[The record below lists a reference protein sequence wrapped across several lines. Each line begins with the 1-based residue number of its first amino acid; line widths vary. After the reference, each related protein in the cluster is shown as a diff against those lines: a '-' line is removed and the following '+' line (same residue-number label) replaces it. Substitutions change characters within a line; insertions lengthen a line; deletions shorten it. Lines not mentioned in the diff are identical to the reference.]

1 MPGMSAGRAE
11 AADYG
16 LKCRGKAPALAVPRE
31 VSFPNNN
38 NGLGW
43 ITAPNRLFDLKR
55 VSGGMANRSPPNGET
70 KNPGSLAGDT
80 GAQNGSASRQ
90 DRAQSYTTLRSI
102 FNDDGH
108 FIGLEVAHG

>member
-1 MPGMSAGRAE
+1 MEIQWPGGATETARV
-11 AADYG
+11 
-16 LKCRGKAPALAVPRE
+16 AVPRE

-55 VSGGMANRSPPNGET
+55 VSGGMANRPPPDGEP

-80 GAQNGSASRQ
+80 GAPNGSASRQ
-90 DRAQSYTTLRSI
+90 DQHRPYTILRTV